1 MAIEYDQLGNAISGS
16 YDGIPTPPSPSAAI
30 PSIPKPGKAPYTPNE
45 FKKDTPYS
53 VGNYMYPS
61 DLMADDGRYGGNY
74 AIFYINVVE
83 DSKLFDDKSVQT
95 VNDLTPR
102 DSGDLDAM
110 KLTNN
115 QLIGANAAVN
125 TLAGLVGGSI
135 AFGKGLT
142 GAAKG
147 AVLANVG
154 TVGVGVAA
162 TLAPDTKRAK
172 KRLKTA
178 IALHIPNQLSIR
190 YGMQW
195 SEDDT
200 AVLAMAAAGG
210 SEIMKALDEGG
221 NTKDVTDVGTAIIA
235 NIALSKGPQAAA
247 NSKALGLAANPKK
260 EQIFKGVDF
269 RTFAFD
275 YQFYPRSAEEA
286 QNVLNI
292 IQQFKYHMHPEFKD
306 TNNFIY
312 VYPSEFDIFYYQGT
326 KENMNLHRHTSCV
339 LSEMNV
345 NYTPN
350 GAFTTF
356 ANGMP
361 TQINVT
367 LSFKELAL
375 LSKEK
380 IKDGL

>member
-16 YDGIPTPPSPSAAI
+16 YEGIPTPPAPSAVK
-30 PSIPKPGKAPYTPNE
+30 PSTPRQPQEPYTPNVFGKNATYE
-45 FKKDTPYS
+45 
-53 VGNYMYPS
+53 VNNYMYPS
-61 DLMADDGRYGGNY
+61 DLMAPDGRYGGNY

-83 DSKLFDDKSVQT
+83 DSKLFNDTSVQT

-102 DSGDLDAM
+102 DSGDLAAM
-110 KLTNN
+110 KLNDK
-115 QLIGANAAVN
+115 QLISGNAAVN
-125 TLAGLVGGSI
+125 TITGLIGGSI
-135 AFGKGLT
+135 LGKGVS

-147 AVLANVG
+147 IAVANIP

-162 TLAPDTKRAK
+162 TLAPEAKRSK

-195 SEDDT
+195 NEDDT
-200 AVLAMAAAGG
+200 AALAMAAVG
-210 SEIMKALDEGG
+210 SGEIMKAMGEGG
-221 NTKDVTDVGTAIIA
+221 SMKDVTDVGTAIIA
-235 NIALSKGPQAAA
+235 NIALSKGPMAAA

-275 YQFYPRSAEEA
+275 YQFYPRSPEEA

-312 VYPSEFDIFYYQGT
+312 VYPSEFDVFYYQGG

-350 GAFTTF
+350 GSFTTF